1 VPASAKGAYEN
12 ASETLFPLQ
21 AFLRQQTEA
30 GQAVETATSAVKAP
44 RDPLVALGL
53 MGTAP
58 EARLDLVRQEF
69 TMGVP
74 ETAADA
80 AALTALIAGAA
91 EAGQGRLV
99 LGGALAIAVLLVLIG
114 FVLLDR
120 RRRARRRELRAMARS
135 AAPGSPI
142 ALAEA
147 GFTLPP
153 DPEREPPYATLAD
166 PTAEPKPAVEPP
178 SASSTDTGDAQ

>member
-1 VPASAKGAYEN
+1 MC
-12 ASETLFPLQ
+12 
-21 AFLRQQTEA
+21 
-30 GQAVETATSAVKAP
+30 AP

-58 EARLDLVRQEF
+58 EARLDVVRQEF
-69 TMGVP
+69 SMGA
-74 ETAADA
+74 EQTAADA

-91 EAGQGRLV
+91 DLGQGRLV
-99 LGGALAIAVLLVLIG
+99 LGGVLAIVVLLVLIG

-120 RRRARRRELRAMARS
+120 RRRARRRALRS
-135 AAPGSPI
+135 AAVSAVPGSPI

-153 DPEREPPYATLAD
+153 DPEAGPPYATLAD
-166 PTAEPKPAVEPP
+166 PTAEPDPAVEPP
-178 SASSTDTGDAQ
+178 SARSTDTGDAQ